1 MDTPPAALIGSKR
14 SINTFTAE
22 ERTGRMDKQNAA
34 PEEEVGGYGTPT
46 AEQEAGGGQ
55 AQPRVEEDLTEAGL
69 SQDSSDGETYSTGAP
84 NLSHL
89 DPENSDSAGEP
100 GAGRFGGIDEQS
112 HAEQSLQPDGN
123 DDSLPDGS
131 GNDLPQEESPNDDDE
146 ESFDAG

>member
-1 MDTPPAALIGSKR
+1 
-14 SINTFTAE
+14 
-22 ERTGRMDKQNAA
+22 MDKNNAT

-69 SQDSSDGETYSTGAP
+69 SQDSPDGETFATGAP

-89 DPENSDSAGEP
+89 DPEDADSSGEP
-100 GAGRFGGIDEQS
+100 GAGRFGGIDEQYQS
-112 HAEQSLQPDGN
+112 EQSSVPQGSDN
-123 DDSLPDGS
+123 LPDGS
-131 GNDLPQEESPNDDDE
+131 GNDLPDDQSPKDDDE

>member
-1 MDTPPAALIGSKR
+1 
-14 SINTFTAE
+14 
-22 ERTGRMDKQNAA
+22 MDKQNAT

-55 AQPRVEEDLTEAGL
+55 AQPRVEEDIEEAVL
-69 SQDSSDGETYSTGAP
+69 GEGTGAP

-89 DPENSDSAGEP
+89 DPEDSDSSGEP
-100 GAGRFGGIDEQS
+100 GAGRFGGTDEQ
-112 HAEQSLQPDGN
+112 HLAEQSTQPDGN
-123 DDSLPDGS
+123 DKDLPDGS

>member
-1 MDTPPAALIGSKR
+1 
-14 SINTFTAE
+14 
-22 ERTGRMDKQNAA
+22 MDKKDAT
-34 PEEEVGGYGTPT
+34 PEEAVGGYGTPT

-55 AQPRVEEDLTEAGL
+55 AQPRVEEDLSEAGL
-69 SQDSSDGETYSTGAP
+69 SQDSPDGETYATGAP

-112 HAEQSLQPDGN
+112 HAEQSLQPDGGAE
-123 DDSLPDGS
+123 DLPDGS
-131 GNDLPQEESPNDDDE
+131 GNDLPQEQSPNDDDE

>member
-1 MDTPPAALIGSKR
+1 
-14 SINTFTAE
+14 
-22 ERTGRMDKQNAA
+22 MDKQDAT

-55 AQPRVEEDLTEAGL
+55 AQPRVEEDIDEAAL
-69 SQDSSDGETYSTGAP
+69 GEGTGAP

-89 DPENSDSAGEP
+89 NPEDSDSSGEP

-112 HAEQSLQPDGN
+112 HAEQSSVPEDTEE
-123 DDSLPDGS
+123 LPDGS

>member
-1 MDTPPAALIGSKR
+1 
-14 SINTFTAE
+14 
-22 ERTGRMDKQNAA
+22 MDKQNAT

-55 AQPRVEEDLTEAGL
+55 AQPPRVEEDIEEAAL
-69 SQDSSDGETYSTGAP
+69 GEGTGAPP

-89 DPENSDSAGEP
+89 DPEDSDSSGEP
-100 GAGRFGGIDEQS
+100 GAGRFGGTDEQYL
-112 HAEQSLQPDGN
+112 AEQSTQPDGN
-123 DDSLPDGS
+123 DGDLPDGS

>member
-1 MDTPPAALIGSKR
+1 MDMPLSILIGSKC
-14 SINTFTAE
+14 SINRFAAS
-22 ERTGRMDKQNAA
+22 ERTSHMDKQDAT

-55 AQPRVEEDLTEAGL
+55 AQPRVEEDIDEAAL
-69 SQDSSDGETYSTGAP
+69 GEGTGAP

-89 DPENSDSAGEP
+89 NPEDSDSSGEP

-112 HAEQSLQPDGN
+112 HAEQSSVPD
-123 DDSLPDGS
+123 DTEELPDGS

>member
-1 MDTPPAALIGSKR
+1 
-14 SINTFTAE
+14 
-22 ERTGRMDKQNAA
+22 MDKQNAT

-55 AQPRVEEDLTEAGL
+55 AQPRVEEDIEEAAL
-69 SQDSSDGETYSTGAP
+69 GEGAGAP

-89 DPENSDSAGEP
+89 DPEDSDSSGEP
-100 GAGRFGGIDEQS
+100 GAGRYGGTDEQYLT
-112 HAEQSLQPDGN
+112 EQSIQPNGN
-123 DDSLPDGS
+123 DGDLPDGS